1 MNQPRARMLQRFSL
15 GGLGLAGVSAALLGL
30 FGAGCGG
37 GQIAG
42 GGQSTARTEEGLSG
56 CHGKASS
63 AIPSSGDYYLTS
75 FGFSPS
81 DNGEMSCGSY
91 TQGGNWY
98 YAASRQRYG
107 CGAHIRIEGNGK
119 CVVAQTDDYGPDVC
133 VESAAGRPIIDASP
147 LVSEHLFGVKSAG
160 YSDHFAIEVTEV
172 ARTTPLGPCDAG
184 SGSGSGSDPGSGSG
198 SGSGTGTA
206 PSNPAPP
213 APPPPSSG
221 PSAPAGC
228 HSATLDADVGG
239 PSQEKHP
246 NALDRHLV
254 HLPGRKLVRG
264 PVGLNLELGLVPLRH
279 AQRGRP
285 AADLRAVDLRRH
297 LVSVHRRWM
306 GRAGAGWGRSAG
318 HLCSRI
324 LAVTAS
330 LFLIF

>member
-228 HSATLDADVGG
+228 HSATLDADVGDG
-239 PSQEKHP
+239 TCVQSGSDGTWYTCQDGSWYAGQSGCTSSYAWCHSDTLNEDVPPRTCVQSTFDDTWYQCT
-246 NALDRHLV
+246 A
-254 HLPGRKLVRG
+254 GG
-264 PVGLNLELGLVPLRH
+264 WAAPV
-279 AQRGRP
+279 Q
-285 AADLRAVDLRRH
+285 D
-297 LVSVHRRWM
+297 
-306 GRAGAGWGRSAG
+306 GAGPLGTCA
-318 HLCSRI
+318 
-324 LAVTAS
+324 AEYS
-330 LFLIF
+330 L